1 MTNIRITGI
10 ADVNRVLREIAP
22 REAINLMRA
31 TTADLAK
38 GIAQDAKATA
48 PADRRGRIAKGIK
61 HKRARGDKDTV
72 KAEVVANADGK
83 SLFWRFLEYGQ
94 GPDNVEHAYFL
105 RALMMAQTEIE
116 QRYLRS
122 FTDKL
127 TSRLARKSKG

>member
-22 REAINLMRA
+22 REAVNLMRA

-38 GIAQDAKATA
+38 GIAKDAKANA
-48 PADRRGRIAKGIK
+48 PTDKGDVRGGIK
-61 HKRARGDKDTV
+61 YKRARGDKNTV
-72 KAEVVANADGK
+72 KAEVVANTNGT
-83 SLFWRFLEYGQ
+83 SFHWRFLEYGQ

-105 RALMMAQTEIE
+105 GALMKAQTEIE
-116 QRYLRS
+116 QRYLQS